1 MTAYVF
7 IAEALFFAFVVL
19 IFMGAL
25 LAVHARLLM
34 HAVLGL
40 AVCLL
45 GVAGIYFYLG
55 SIFLTMMQI
64 LIYVGA
70 ICILMVFGVMV
81 GYTPQ
86 EIAESNLKGKN
97 RFLALSAAF
106 SGFVLLL
113 TALLR
118 ATFRP
123 AAETVGDFSLPWLG
137 ETLLYRYCLAFELIS
152 VVLLAAI
159 IGAIILAT
167 GGRETEKC

>member
-1 MTAYVF
+1 MSTYVF
-7 IAEALFFAFVVL
+7 IAEALFFAFVIL
-19 IFMGAL
+19 TFMGAI
-25 LAVHARLLM
+25 LAVRARLLM

-45 GVAGIYFYLG
+45 GVAGLYFYLG

-86 EIAESNLKGKN
+86 EIAESNFKGKN
-97 RFLALSAAF
+97 RFLAVAASF
-106 SGFVLLL
+106 TGFFLLL
-113 TALLR
+113 IPLLR
-118 ATFRP
+118 ATFTP
-123 AAETVGDFSLPWLG
+123 ALEKTGDFSLPWLG
-137 ETLLYRYCLAFELIS
+137 ETLLYRYCMAFELIS

-167 GGRETEKC
+167 GGRES